1 MLQHRRYFFE
11 QLERASTRLHSNSPV
26 SAAVLSVALH
36 EDMASRYEY
45 GKLLRPVQVKP
56 PYYPAGNTP
65 DERGRERPRMRGD
78 RQNIRVSATP
88 PTSAPRLGSPR
99 PHPHR
104 DRAHPAI
111 GPTALR
117 CGADVRTGR
126 LDACVLRLL
135 RRPTRI

>member
-26 SAAVLSVALH
+26 SAAVMSVVLH

-78 RQNIRVSATP
+78 RQNVRVSAI
-88 PTSAPRLGSPR
+88 R
-99 PHPHR
+99 PHLHR
-104 DRAHPAI
+104 DWAHPAHI
-111 GPTALR
+111 L
-117 CGADVRTGR
+117 TGTG
-126 LDACVLRLL
+126 LT
-135 RRPTRI
+135 P